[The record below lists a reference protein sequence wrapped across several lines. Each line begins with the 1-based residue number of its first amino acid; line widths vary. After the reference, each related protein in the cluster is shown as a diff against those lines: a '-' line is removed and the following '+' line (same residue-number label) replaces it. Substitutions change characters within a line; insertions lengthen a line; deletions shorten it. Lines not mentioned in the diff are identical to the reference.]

1 MNRGQW
7 PQEYRAGVL
16 PGLRPAV
23 RLPGM
28 SAPANTPTAVLDL
41 PALQGWHAGLA
52 KAFNA
57 VDDGTFL
64 QHLAA
69 ALNALTPIESM
80 MISLERKGLPPQ
92 LLHERGIVGAY
103 RDEIINRYFSRGYLL
118 DPFCLAVESGLA
130 EGFYHLSEIAPDD
143 FFSSEY
149 YKTYYLKTGG
159 AEDSYYIVDLD
170 PQSKISL
177 CMFQGLSGER
187 FASKPLALLRAVEPL
202 VRELIRRFGTGGLQ
216 PLLRQ
221 AHQDPLPAPAPAN
234 FNQQIEAAFMSFGQP
249 LLTARE
255 REIAHLI
262 LRGHSVK
269 STAKVLEI
277 SPETVRMHRKNL
289 YTKLAVNSQA
299 ELFALFIDWLTQPAP
314 ATSSPL

>member
-1 MNRGQW
+1 MMDTLAIRDARTQ
-7 PQEYRAGVL
+7 AAVL
-16 PGLRPAV
+16 PNLHRLV
-23 RLPGM
+23 TLPGM
-28 SAPANTPTAVLDL
+28 SASPDITAPLSL
-41 PALQGWHAGLA
+41 HGLLAWHASLA
-52 KAFNA
+52 QALSA
-57 VDDGTFL
+57 VDQATFL
-64 QHLAA
+64 DHLAA
-69 ALNALTPIESM
+69 ALSALTPIESM

-92 LLHERGIVGAY
+92 LLHEQGIVGAY

-130 EGFYHLSEIAPDD
+130 EGFYHLSDIAPDD

-187 FASKPLALLRAVEPL
+187 FTGQALQLLRAVEPL
-202 VRELIRRFGTGGLQ
+202 VRELLRRFASTGGLQ
-216 PLLRQ
+216 QRVHQ
-221 AHQDPLPAPAPAN
+221 ATPGAVLAPAE
-234 FNQQIEAAFMSFGQP
+234 FNLRIEAAFMSFGTP
-249 LLTARE
+249 LLTVRE

-269 STAKVLEI
+269 STAKVLQI

-289 YTKLAVNSQA
+289 YGKLAINSQA
-299 ELFALFIDWLTQPAP
+299 ELFAQFIDWLTQGRPAL
-314 ATSSPL
+314 AD